1 AVCLRTKTTLR
12 WHYRSQHSSLIEF
25 SNAQFYDRQ
34 LRVFPSPEINRD
46 RRGLSFRYVRDGV
59 YYRGKGRYNEVEA
72 REVAKA
78 VIEHAQ
84 RFPNVSLGVGAFSMA
99 QQHAIEDELERLRRS

>member
-1 AVCLRTKTTLR
+1 MRAARKRDRRLARARGLACLKLWYEKNGPSSGAVCLRTKTTLC

-46 RRGLSFRYVRDGV
+46 RPGLSFRYVRDGV

-78 VIEHAQ
+78 VI
-84 RFPNVSLGVGAFSMA
+84 
-99 QQHAIEDELERLRRS
+99 